1 LTICTKFVLTKIS
14 LTVLNV
20 SYKFCVIMKFAV
32 ILYVCVVQFIVSY
45 QDSSDYSHYNRYLEA
60 WLIKS
65 TGSIWKIRL
74 FPLTQFGL
82 CSRTNHSVSTA
93 YQLWYFVDILTYT
106 CWTYLKS
113 SMQTVNCV
121 PHTISSVWS
130 ICINRNWIIM
140 LALPLTIG
148 NFKIICGICLQLLWQ
163 QLYTG

>member
-20 SYKFCVIMKFAV
+20 SYKFRVIMKFAV

-74 FPLTQFGL
+74 FPDPVWFVFSYEPQCVYSLSTLVFCGYLDLYLLDLFKIFYANCEL
-82 CSRTNHSVSTA
+82 CSP
-93 YQLWYFVDILTYT
+93 Y
-106 CWTYLKS
+106 YLK
-113 SMQTVNCV
+113 
-121 PHTISSVWS
+121 
-130 ICINRNWIIM
+130 
-140 LALPLTIG
+140 
-148 NFKIICGICLQLLWQ
+148 CLIY
-163 QLYTG
+163 LY